1 MKQATATPDIERPA
15 VKMERTG
22 DQLKLVLGGD
32 WSLKSPERLR
42 SETVLAGLEREPGLR
57 SIHCVTNEVKSWDS
71 SLLVFLWEV
80 EEWCK
85 SHQVKFAE
93 DDLPKEI
100 SSLLNLAT
108 LVPEQQTGRGSR
120 GRRSLFYRLGSWGL
134 CQIDMMLAAVRI
146 IREFVLSIWPSRCR
160 R

>member
-85 SHQVKFAE
+85 SHQVKLAE

-108 LVPEQQTGRGSR
+108 SVPEQQTGRGSR
-120 GRRSLFYRLGSWGL
+120 GRRSLFYRLGGCVL
-134 CQIDMMLAAVRI
+134 GQNHMMLAPVEI
-146 IREFVLSIWPSRCR
+146 ISGWVLSFGEGSV
-160 R
+160 

>member
-15 VKMERTG
+15 VKMEPTG
-22 DQLKLVLGGD
+22 DQLKVVLGGD

-42 SETVLAGLEREPGLR
+42 SETVLAGLEQEPGLR

-85 SHQVKFAE
+85 SRQVKFAE

-108 LVPEQQTGRGSR
+108 SVPEQQTGRGSR
-120 GRRSLFYRLGSWGL
+120 GRRSLFYRLGGWGL
-134 CQIDMMLAAVRI
+134 GQIYMMLAAV
-146 IREFVLSIWPSRCR
+146 EFIGDGGLSFWPRPS
-160 R
+160 